1 MKPWELY
8 DLISRFQTMIADKR
22 FSDEAR
28 FKMAIEW
35 VNQLPPQTLIP
46 GASNSRRAVME
57 IMDATIRKIQP
68 KQRPIQSTSKTQT
81 KVEAGKQKQPSDSKN
96 ENGGGRKMAKTPGNA
111 KKPIKKKSPS

>member
-1 MKPWELY
+1 
-8 DLISRFQTMIADKR
+8 MIADKR

-57 IMDATIRKIQP
+57 IMDATIREIQS
-68 KQRPIQSTSKTQT
+68 KQPPIQSTSKTQT
-81 KVEAGKQKQPSDSKN
+81 KMEAGKQKQPSDSKN